1 MQECCTVLNAF
12 LLLSDCP
19 LWGPKFSICCRVLA
33 PLCKGSWTRSGLRD
47 CPVCGVTRAT
57 IQAFQSLRH
66 GCAVP
71 PPFTQ
76 GRRWHESVG
85 GGVLDAPQ
93 VWAIGILILAVRSCY
108 FVGRGLDP
116 SLLALLLLYLSQNTF
131 YYKGYCYKGAYK
143 CVVV

>member
-1 MQECCTVLNAF
+1 MI
-12 LLLSDCP
+12 P
-19 LWGPKFSICCRVLA
+19 PKLFAIMVTFIIYCMIKNICR
-33 PLCKGSWTRSGLRD
+33 GRR
-47 CPVCGVTRAT
+47 CGVAQRSMPQWGIEPHERAGF
-57 IQAFQSLRH
+57 AGWRPSFW
-66 GCAVP
+66 P
-71 PPFTQ
+71 P
-76 GRRWHESVG
+76 SA
-85 GGVLDAPQ
+85 DAPQ